1 MPELPEVE
9 TTRRT
14 LEPLVKGRRIE
25 WFEVLKPQVL
35 RSHAPAEAS
44 RILTGCTITGLGRR
58 GKALLWHFNGGW
70 ILTFHFAL
78 WGVVRVADQV
88 VADSGTAAILRC
100 EGGPTIEFRELQLSG
115 FNLYRESALD
125 SVPFFTEMG
134 PDPLARGFTAATFR
148 DRLQG
153 RGAVR
158 NLLTDQSRL
167 AGIGNLW
174 AQEILFTAGLR
185 PGRKAETLTGRQWAG
200 LYRAMRSVLGRAVRA
215 GGEPE
220 FTDVTGRPGRYRL
233 AVYGRDGQRCRVC
246 GTTITSGRVG
256 GRPVSYCPKCQK

>member
-14 LEPLVKGRRIE
+14 LLPLATGRRIE
-25 WFEVLKPQVL
+25 RFEVIKPQVL
-35 RSHAPAEAS
+35 RSHTPADAS
-44 RILTGCTITGLGRR
+44 RILVGRTITGLDRR
-58 GKALLWHFNGGW
+58 GKALLWHLDGGW

-78 WGVVRVADQV
+78 WGVVRATDQV

-100 EGGPTIEFRELQLSG
+100 ERGPTVEFRELQLSG
-115 FNLYRESALD
+115 FNLYKESALG
-125 SVPFFTEMG
+125 SVPFFAEMG
-134 PDPLARGFTAATFR
+134 PDPLARSLTAARFR
-148 DRLQG
+148 ERLMG

-158 NLLTDQSRL
+158 NLLTDQARL

-174 AQEILFTAGLR
+174 AQEILFSAGLR
-185 PGRKAETLTGRQWAG
+185 PGRKAETLTGPQWEK

-220 FTDVTGRPGRYRL
+220 FADVTGRPGRYRL
-233 AVYGRDGQRCRVC
+233 AVYGRDGQRCRIC
-246 GTTITSGRVG
+246 GTTIASGRVG